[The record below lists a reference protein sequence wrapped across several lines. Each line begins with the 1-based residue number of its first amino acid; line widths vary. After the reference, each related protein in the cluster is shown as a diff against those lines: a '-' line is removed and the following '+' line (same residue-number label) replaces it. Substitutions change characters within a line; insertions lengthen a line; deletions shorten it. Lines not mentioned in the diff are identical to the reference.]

1 MMLWENKLAQNQL
14 TSLGDVYKESFP
26 EIDAR
31 LRNLFTAGELMSV
44 KKVYV
49 VGDGDSYHAGIASSG
64 AFLNLTDVEY
74 YAVPA
79 MRFLAC
85 EVEYMRDY
93 SPGQSM
99 VIGVSASGESRRVVQ
114 CLIRAREKMP
124 DARIAALVGN
134 PESSVARAAGAVLNV
149 RLPNPELGMAPGIRT
164 YLASLFG
171 LAALAIRLGELQ
183 NRYHMTEAN
192 TLRRNIAGLGE
203 HIPGMVEAASAE
215 ASRIRQYAAA
225 PFFMTAGSGSHRG
238 TAVFA
243 AAKLTEIAGI
253 YCVPRD
259 LEEWM
264 HVEQFSYPVN
274 TPLIVFAP
282 QGASFNHALG
292 LMETARRIGHPIIA
306 VTNEPENE
314 RIKALSSSVFPVPGK
329 IEEDFLHLLFFVPP
343 VSMGVAL
350 SGELGRAMFMTDN
363 EAIQKQRAAMT
374 QNLKEDV

>member
-1 MMLWENKLAQNQL
+1 MMLWENKLACNQL
-14 TSLGDVYKESFP
+14 TGLENVYKESFP
-26 EIDAR
+26 EIDFR
-31 LRNLFTAGELMSV
+31 LRNLFTAEDLLAV

-49 VGDGDSYHAGIASSG
+49 VGDGDSFHAGIAGGGS
-64 AFLNLTDVEY
+64 FLNLTDVEY

-79 MRFLAC
+79 MRFLAY

-114 CLIRAREKMP
+114 CLIRAKEKIP
-124 DARIAALVGN
+124 GAKIVALTGN
-134 PESSVARAAGAVLNV
+134 PESSVARAAGTVLNV
-149 RLPNPELGMAPGIRT
+149 GLPNPELGMAPGIRT

-183 NRYHMTEAN
+183 NRYPAAEAEAM
-192 TLRRNIAGLGE
+192 RRNIAGQGIY
-203 HIPGMVEAASAE
+203 IPAMVEAASSETA
-215 ASRIRQYAAA
+215 RIREYAAA

-238 TAVFA
+238 TAVFS

-253 YCVPRD
+253 YCVGRD

-264 HVEQFSYPVN
+264 HVERFSYPVN

-282 QGASFNHALG
+282 QGASFNHTLI
-292 LMETARRIGHPIIA
+292 LMETARKIGHPIIA
-306 VTNEPENE
+306 VTNEPEHE
-314 RIKALSSSVFPVPGK
+314 RIKALADSIFPVPGK
-329 IEEDFLHLLFFVPP
+329 LDEHFLHLLFFIPP

-350 SGELGRAMFMTDN
+350 SGKLGRAMFMTDN
-363 EAIQKQRAAMT
+363 EAIQKQWAAMT

>member
-1 MMLWENKLAQNQL
+1 MLWENQLAQNQL
-14 TSLGDVYKESFP
+14 AALGDVYKESFP
-26 EIDAR
+26 QIDVR
-31 LRNLFTAGELMSV
+31 LRNLFTAGDLISV

-79 MRFLAC
+79 MRFLAYELEC
-85 EVEYMRDY
+85 LQDY

-114 CLIRAREKMP
+114 CLARAREKMP
-124 DARIAALVGN
+124 GVGITALTGN
-134 PESSVARAAGAVLNV
+134 PESSVARAADTVLNV

-183 NRYHMTEAN
+183 NRYHMTDAN
-192 TLRRNIAGLGE
+192 ALRRNIAQLGE
-203 HIPGMVEAASAE
+203 YVPALIEAASLE
-215 ASRIRQYAAA
+215 APKLREYAAA
-225 PFFMTAGSGSHRG
+225 PFFMAAGSGSHRG
-238 TAVFA
+238 TAIFS

-264 HVEQFSYPVN
+264 HVERFSYPTD
-274 TPLIVFAP
+274 TPLVVFAP
-282 QGASFNHALG
+282 RGPSFDHALV
-292 LMETARRIGHPIIA
+292 LMETARKTGHPVIA

-314 RIKALSSSVFPVPGK
+314 RIKALACCVFPVPGET
-329 IEEDFLHLLFFVPP
+329 EECFAHLLFFIPSVA
-343 VSMGVAL
+343 MGVAL
-350 SGELGRAMFMTDN
+350 SGELGRAMFMTGD
-363 EAIQKQRAAMT
+363 EAIRKQRAAMT